1 MSKLKCELSKCGSD
15 AELDFSSVTD
25 YGNRPHQSGDV
36 TCKDRGCDAE
46 IGLYDF
52 NPDDKSINPT
62 EILTR
67 KWNTRAPQNEW
78 ISVDDLVLL
87 KNDDDY
93 IVVCDVDYKA
103 ETFGVDAGNKYEY
116 SYNFDDVE
124 KVFRSVPPPPKAD

>member
-1 MSKLKCELSKCGSD
+1 MSKLKACPFCGSD

-36 TCKDRGCDAE
+36 TCKNRGCDAE

-67 KWNTRAPQNEW
+67 KWNTRADDW
-78 ISVDDLVLL
+78 ISVDTPEDMPMGEEVLCWDGCGYHL
-87 KNDDDY
+87 DY
-93 IVVCDVDYKA
+93 ADMDADTGAHYMANGTCVEAYKLL
-103 ETFGVDAGNKYEY
+103 T
-116 SYNFDDVE
+116 
-124 KVFRSVPPPPKAD
+124 PPKAK